1 MRVPD
6 PLPAVAADDSAE
18 STFIPSN
25 LSRWREESIALDSL
39 TASFCVAAVRTKL
52 VARLSEIFEKEQA
65 DKKSASSALGVQVV
79 PTGHPESACNTHV
92 VPTVPNPSDE
102 VTPSAPTPRATSAA
116 VEQMQSSLQSS
127 LRAVADALAQTV
139 VRNLGSQGAGG
150 GDAARTDSE
159 AAEVTEISSRRT
171 TVRTV
176 GEIEE
181 GSSNMEAI
189 PEPPPLEM
197 VPPPPPPSDRQESVA
212 AAGVS
217 VLSTFDGSQE
227 SARATLANTDP
238 SDPLYTFLSAVA
250 GAPAPP
256 LPESSLETSA
266 RSPSH
271 HQPSSLSPRLPIF
284 TQLQSSPA
292 VTLAASGGG
301 ALPLPVIQ
309 GPRTVGQTTQST
321 GSTVIVPQFAVAPP
335 TSSSPSNSSQG
346 SSQAEPVDLWQPCT
360 VSATGATMHP
370 ESAQLSDPLV
380 RAGSPQHGPGPAD
393 NATPYT
399 ISSVA
404 ASSAHMDV
412 ATESLPL
419 PMPTSTTSTSSPSPS
434 DTLAPLLLSSL
445 QVAVSGRSSPPSTT
459 SGGLP
464 VIPHPDGSDTGGL
477 RGQGNVPLPLGH
489 EVDPNQTVTLLT
501 TGQTVTQVSDSQDTA
516 GQGAGSSSGQAT
528 SEQVSSQ
535 IADEVASRIASQ
547 VTSQATLE
555 QAGGASSSATREEAE
570 EIDPTFLAALPESI
584 RQEVLLQ
591 HERERR
597 LRQQPSTIS
606 PEFLAALP
614 PEIQDEVRKL
624 YSYVSAPCTNEYP
637 IPPCTRSSWES
648 WYLYVHCDCVCV
660 FLHHRVCNI
669 YYYQPSPSFYLSG
682 HSA

>member
-1 MRVPD
+1 MLVHISLSRFSAVRVPD

-79 PTGHPESACNTHV
+79 PTGHPESISNTHV
-92 VPTVPNPSDE
+92 VPSVPNPSDE
-102 VTPSAPTPRATSAA
+102 VTPSAPTPRATSAS

-139 VRNLGSQGAGG
+139 VRSLGSQGSGG
-150 GDAARTDSE
+150 GDAATRTDLE
-159 AAEVTEISSRRT
+159 ATDVTDISSRRT

-181 GSSNMEAI
+181 GSSSMEAL

-197 VPPPPPPSDRQESVA
+197 VPPPPPSDRQESVG

-256 LPESSLETSA
+256 LPESSLETSS

-292 VTLAASGGG
+292 VTLAASGG
-301 ALPLPVIQ
+301 ALPLSVIQ

-335 TSSSPSNSSQG
+335 TSSPSNSSQG
-346 SSQAEPVDLWQPCT
+346 SSQAEPVDLWQPYPASCGP
-360 VSATGATMHP
+360 AHP
-370 ESAQLSDPLV
+370 ESEQLTDPLV
-380 RAGSPQHGPGPAD
+380 RRPGSPLPQNEQGTTVPAD
-393 NATPYT
+393 NATPYAT
-399 ISSVA
+399 SSA
-404 ASSAHMDV
+404 ASAHVDA

-419 PMPTSTTSTSSPSPS
+419 PMPTSTTTSSPSPS

-464 VIPHPDGSDTGGL
+464 VIPHPDRGDTGL
-477 RGQGNVPLPLGH
+477 RGQANVPLPLGH
-489 EVDPNQTVTLLT
+489 EVDPNQTVTLST
-501 TGQTVTQVSDSQDTA
+501 TGQTVTQISDSQDA
-516 GQGAGSSSGQAT
+516 SAQVAGSSSGQAT
-528 SEQVSSQ
+528 SSEQVSSR

-555 QAGGASSSATREEAE
+555 QAGGAASSSTTRDEAE
-570 EIDPTFLAALPESI
+570 EIDPTFLAALPEAI

-614 PEIQDEVRKL
+614 PEIQDEVRSWSVTSRSL
-624 YSYVSAPCTNEYP
+624 YIGISRSPCTH
-637 IPPCTRSSWES
+637 SSWEY
-648 WYLYVHCDCVCV
+648 WYLCVH
-660 FLHHRVCNI
+660 L
-669 YYYQPSPSFYLSG
+669 
-682 HSA
+682 